1 MPIACRNTPHTADR
15 DPPFRLT
22 RLHQQQA
29 SGAALPPH
37 GGLTLLRHLRGGHR
51 ARHQPGK
58 EQSSV
63 SGEQSRCQRGRPAS
77 LANSVPRLPALTHTT
92 LVLTAPPQGNRV
104 TNLLDGLAE
113 LGAHHIEVCSACV
126 VLRRC

>member
-1 MPIACRNTPHTADR
+1 M
-15 DPPFRLT
+15 
-22 RLHQQQA
+22 
-29 SGAALPPH
+29 
-37 GGLTLLRHLRGGHR
+37 
-51 ARHQPGK
+51 
-58 EQSSV
+58 